1 MKILLDESV
10 PKALGYELQGHFVR
24 TVQFAGMA
32 GFSNGAL
39 LANMGKAGYDVLITF
54 DQNLPYQQNDDLPVR
69 VIVLQASNNRVS
81 TALAFVP
88 QILRLLDVNF
98 ESPEKVVRL
107 SLN

>member
-24 TVQFAGMA
+24 TVQ
-32 GFSNGAL
+32 
-39 LANMGKAGYDVLITF
+39 
-54 DQNLPYQQNDDLPVR
+54 
-69 VIVLQASNNRVS
+69 ASNNRVS
-81 TALAFVP
+81 TALGFVP
-88 QILRLLDVNF
+88 QILRLLDLNF

>member
-1 MKILLDESV
+1 
-10 PKALGYELQGHFVR
+10 
-24 TVQFAGMA
+24 
-32 GFSNGAL
+32 
-39 LANMGKAGYDVLITF
+39 
-54 DQNLPYQQNDDLPVR
+54 LPYQQNDDLPVR

>member
-39 LANMGKAGYDVLITF
+39 LANMEKAGYDVLITF